1 MQIEPGVAPSDVVFD
16 KEVLELPRSYDAIPE
31 NQRRRLFDLAR
42 LLSDV
47 S

>member
-1 MQIEPGVAPSDVVFD
+1 VQIEPGVSPSNVVSY
-16 KEVLELPRSYDAIPE
+16 KELLELLRSYDAIPE